1 MLTNVLSYRHL
12 LMILPTQCCGSG
24 SALILVGWIRIC
36 TDPDPGGH
44 KCPIK
49 TEKVKKYHVFLSTG
63 CSLLMTE
70 GFSCSLDVFYGGLIA
85 FFLFRRR
92 KKFRQYYF
100 FQFWSSNPW
109 IRIRRIRIH
118 MKCWIQS
125 GFNESRSTTLD
136 LSLFLEAFRHA

>member
-44 KCPIK
+44 KCPTK

-70 GFSCSLDVFYGGLIA
+70 GFSCSLDVFYGGLQLKNII
-85 FFLFRRR
+85 FFSC
-92 KKFRQYYF
+92 KFSI
-100 FQFWSSNPW
+100 WSWNPW
-109 IRIRRIRIH
+109 IRNRI
-118 MKCWIQS
+118 WQS
-125 GFNESRSTTLD
+125 ICRTV
-136 LSLFLEAFRHA
+136 